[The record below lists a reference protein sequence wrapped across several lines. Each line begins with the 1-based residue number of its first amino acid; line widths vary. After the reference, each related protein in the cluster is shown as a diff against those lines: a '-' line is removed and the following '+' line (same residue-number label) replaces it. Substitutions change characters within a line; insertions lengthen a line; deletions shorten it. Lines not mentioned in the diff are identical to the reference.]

1 MQVLETGVL
10 TLLQIIFLPKR
21 ELDQSSATVVAC
33 GAEGWV
39 HMWNVYG
46 GGLIG
51 KSCGVCNYVKSTI
64 MMVGVG
70 GGGGGGGAH
79 WLYIGGGTRGA
90 GGPRP
95 PPPPPPPDFHTR
107 N

>member
-70 GGGGGGGAH
+70 GGGSLVIHRWRNQGG
-79 WLYIGGGTRGA
+79 RGA
-90 GGPRP
+90 T